1 MRLALAGTGSLA
13 QDLLRAVQQTED
25 VEVTAI
31 YHHSPDPEAA
41 GKLAESYG
49 IREIYDDYSRMVR
62 LAKADFVYIALVN
75 DAHFAYAKEALE
87 HGLNVIVEKPMCPTA
102 KEVKLLADLAWEK
115 ELFLFEAVTTLHT
128 QNYRSL
134 KDMVKQLG
142 SIRMVLCNFSQRSS
156 RYDRYWSG
164 FVAPVFDPE
173 HFGGA
178 LYDINVYNINFVVDL
193 FGAPDDVGYYANL
206 GYNGID
212 LSGTVVLQY
221 PYFHAVCTGAKDS
234 TSPGYLIVQG
244 DKGYVKLDGDP
255 NSAPKLEMN
264 ISGRSG
270 VFRLN
275 RYEHRMIHELLDFDQ
290 TWKQRNLTRAKYW
303 LETSI
308 AVADTIER
316 AAASAG
322 LMYGAQDEAFS
333 QDESDMYPAG
343 EAESETATAGETR
356 LDLDEVREDAK
367 EDAWEDT
374 GEDTRDDAEEDIR
387 DYAEEDIRDDAEEN
401 AKEDAWK
408 EASGP
413 AVKYDGGL
421 QDRGYR
427 GVRSREAGY
436 GDVGDRETGYRDVGS
451 KDAAPR
457 EAGYRDAGSREAGYR
472 DDGYRDAGYAD
483 DEPQDSDY
491 QDIERLPLVDGYTD
505 TDMDVDDGADDF
517 MDIQDIQEYP

>member
-13 QDLLRAVQQTED
+13 QDLLLAVQQTED

-31 YHHSPDPEAA
+31 YHHSPDPDAA
-41 GKLAESYG
+41 RELAERYG
-49 IREIYDDYSRMVR
+49 IKEVYSDYSRMVR
-62 LAKADFVYIALVN
+62 MAKADFVYIALVN
-75 DAHFAYAKEALE
+75 DAHFEYAKEALE

-102 KEVKLLADLAWEK
+102 KEVKLLADMAWER

-134 KDMVKQLG
+134 RDMVKQLG

-164 FVAPVFDPE
+164 LVAPAFSPE

-178 LYDINVYNINFVVDL
+178 LHDINVYNINFVVDL

-212 LSGTVVLQY
+212 LSGTVILQY

-244 DKGYVKLDGDP
+244 DKGYVKLDGTP

-275 RYEHRMIHELLDFDQ
+275 RYEHRMIHELLDFDE
-290 TWKQRNLTRAKYW
+290 TWRQRNLTRAKYW

-322 LMYGAQDEAFS
+322 LVYGVQTDSSLEEKTVGQAQDEGLSAFAS
-333 QDESDMYPAG
+333 SDKPGQDTY
-343 EAESETATAGETR
+343 
-356 LDLDEVREDAK
+356 DA
-367 EDAWEDT
+367 
-374 GEDTRDDAEEDIR
+374 DD
-387 DYAEEDIRDDAEEN
+387 
-401 AKEDAWK
+401 
-408 EASGP
+408 P
-413 AVKYDGGL
+413 
-421 QDRGYR
+421 
-427 GVRSREAGY
+427 EAGY
-436 GDVGDRETGYRDVGS
+436 DDADEMKTGHGADDLEQDREGSGIFVGYFDDDKAGDDS
-451 KDAAPR
+451 QEDA
-457 EAGYRDAGSREAGYR
+457 
-472 DDGYRDAGYAD
+472 
-483 DEPQDSDY
+483 DEDKSPEDEDY
-491 QDIERLPLVDGYTD
+491 QDIERFPFEDDYSGTGAGAD
-505 TDMDVDDGADDF
+505 TDDF
-517 MDIQDIQEYP
+517 LDIEEL

>member
-387 DYAEEDIRDDAEEN
+387 DYAEEN

-413 AVKYDGGL
+413 AVKHDGGL

-427 GVRSREAGY
+427 GVRSREARY
-436 GDVGDRETGYRDVGS
+436 GDVGDRETGYRDVGP

-457 EAGYRDAGSREAGYR
+457 EAGYSDDGSREAGYS

>member
-13 QDLLRAVQQTED
+13 QDLLLAVQQTEN

-31 YHHSPDPEAA
+31 YHHSPDPDAA
-41 GKLAESYG
+41 NKLAESYG
-49 IREIYDDYSRMVR
+49 IQEVYDDYSRMVR

-75 DAHFAYAKEALE
+75 DAHFEYAKEALE

-102 KEVKLLADLAWEK
+102 KEVRLLADLAWEK

-134 KDMVKQLG
+134 RDMVKQLG

-164 FVAPVFDPE
+164 LVAPAFAPE
-173 HFGGA
+173 HYGGA
-178 LYDINVYNINFVVDL
+178 LHDINVYNINFVVDL

-212 LSGTVVLQY
+212 LSGTVILQY

-244 DKGYVKLDGDP
+244 DKGYVKLDGNP

-290 TWKQRNLTRAKYW
+290 TWRQRNLTRAKYW

-308 AVADTIER
+308 AVADTVER

-322 LMYGAQDEAFS
+322 LVYGVQNDSFPEEEPEMVSDTVQLRADDIDAEAGWS
-333 QDESDMYPAG
+333 QDTGTTSGKAEGNDGKDTVSGWADDRGTASGKSGDAASSVGYGTGGDGDDRMGAGHGNYDSPAVDDF
-343 EAESETATAGETR
+343 E
-356 LDLDEVREDAK
+356 DEVTD
-367 EDAWEDT
+367 
-374 GEDTRDDAEEDIR
+374 EE
-387 DYAEEDIRDDAEEN
+387 
-401 AKEDAWK
+401 
-408 EASGP
+408 
-413 AVKYDGGL
+413 
-421 QDRGYR
+421 
-427 GVRSREAGY
+427 
-436 GDVGDRETGYRDVGS
+436 
-451 KDAAPR
+451 
-457 EAGYRDAGSREAGYR
+457 
-472 DDGYRDAGYAD
+472 
-483 DEPQDSDY
+483 DY
-491 QDIERLPLVDGYTD
+491 QDIERLPLADGYSD
-505 TDMDVDDGADDF
+505 IDVDSGTDDF
-517 MDIQDIQEYP
+517 MDLQDIPDYP